1 MWILGFANLRN
12 FCSMTKPLRH
22 LKYPKVPRLLS
33 AVLKVTAPVVMGIM
47 AVALPIAIGF
57 PDITIWS
64 VGFLVAFLLLD
75 IWLIKTSNAYNKI
88 FVVAGIFLVTV
99 ASLKAPDEIDTKLV
113 SYGLFVS
120 VCVSVVKDIWAQLD
134 REMGQMTSGE

>member
-1 MWILGFANLRN
+1 
-12 FCSMTKPLRH
+12 MTKPLRQ

-33 AVLKVTAPVVMGIM
+33 AVLKVTAPAVMGIM

-134 REMGQMTSGE
+134 HEMGEMASGE

>member
-1 MWILGFANLRN
+1 MNKPPKQEKYKKN
-12 FCSMTKPLRH
+12 FK
-22 LKYPKVPRLLS
+22 LLS

-47 AVALPIAIGF
+47 AVVLPIAIGF

-75 IWLIKTSNAYNKI
+75 IWLIRTSNAYNKI

-120 VCVSVVKDIWAQLD
+120 VCVSVVKDIWAQLE
-134 REMGQMTSGE
+134 REMGEITSGE

>member
-1 MWILGFANLRN
+1 MNKPPKQEKYKKN
-12 FCSMTKPLRH
+12 F
-22 LKYPKVPRLLS
+22 RLLS
-33 AVLKVTAPVVMGIM
+33 TALKVTAPVVMGIM
-47 AVALPIAIGF
+47 AVVLPIAIGF

-64 VGFLVAFLLLD
+64 VGFLLAFLLLD
-75 IWLIKTSNAYNKI
+75 IWLIRTSNAYNKI

-134 REMGQMTSGE
+134 REMSEIASGE

>member
-1 MWILGFANLRN
+1 
-12 FCSMTKPLRH
+12 MTKPLRH

-88 FVVAGIFLVTV
+88 FVVAGIFLVTA

-134 REMGQMTSGE
+134 HEMSEMASGE

>member
-1 MWILGFANLRN
+1 
-12 FCSMTKPLRH
+12 MTKPLRQ
-22 LKYPKVPRLLS
+22 LKYPKAPRLLS

-134 REMGQMTSGE
+134 HEMGEMASGE

>member
-1 MWILGFANLRN
+1 
-12 FCSMTKPLRH
+12 MTKPLRQ

-134 REMGQMTSGE
+134 HEMSEMASGE

>member
-1 MWILGFANLRN
+1 
-12 FCSMTKPLRH
+12 MTEPLRH

-134 REMGQMTSGE
+134 HEMGGMASGE

>member
-1 MWILGFANLRN
+1 
-12 FCSMTKPLRH
+12 
-22 LKYPKVPRLLS
+22 
-33 AVLKVTAPVVMGIM
+33 VV
-47 AVALPIAIGF
+47 LPIAIGF

-75 IWLIKTSNAYNKI
+75 IWLIRTSNAYNKI

-134 REMGQMTSGE
+134 REMDEIASKE

>member
-1 MWILGFANLRN
+1 MNKPPKQEKYKKN
-12 FCSMTKPLRH
+12 FK
-22 LKYPKVPRLLS
+22 LLS

-47 AVALPIAIGF
+47 AVVLPIAIGF

-64 VGFLVAFLLLD
+64 VGFLLAFLLLD
-75 IWLIKTSNAYNKI
+75 IWLIGTSNAYNKI

-134 REMGQMTSGE
+134 REMSEIASGE

>member
-1 MWILGFANLRN
+1 
-12 FCSMTKPLRH
+12 MTEPLRH
-22 LKYPKVPRLLS
+22 LKYPKVPSLLS

-134 REMGQMTSGE
+134 HEMGEMASGE

>member
-1 MWILGFANLRN
+1 
-12 FCSMTKPLRH
+12 
-22 LKYPKVPRLLS
+22 
-33 AVLKVTAPVVMGIM
+33 MGIM
-47 AVALPIAIGF
+47 AVVLPIAIGF

-75 IWLIKTSNAYNKI
+75 IWLIRTSNAYNKI

-120 VCVSVVKDIWAQLD
+120 VCVSVVKDIWAPLD
-134 REMGQMTSGE
+134 REMDEIASKE

>member
-1 MWILGFANLRN
+1 MNKPPKQEKYKKN
-12 FCSMTKPLRH
+12 FK
-22 LKYPKVPRLLS
+22 LLS

-47 AVALPIAIGF
+47 AVVLPIAIGF

-75 IWLIKTSNAYNKI
+75 IWLIRTSNAYNKI

-120 VCVSVVKDIWAQLD
+120 VCVSVVKDIWAQLE
-134 REMGQMTSGE
+134 REMGEIASGECGNDFRA

>member
-1 MWILGFANLRN
+1 MNKPPKQEKYKKN
-12 FCSMTKPLRH
+12 F
-22 LKYPKVPRLLS
+22 RLLS
-33 AVLKVTAPVVMGIM
+33 TALKVTAPVVMGIM
-47 AVALPIAIGF
+47 AVVLPIAIGF

-64 VGFLVAFLLLD
+64 VGFLLAFLLLD
-75 IWLIKTSNAYNKI
+75 IWLIGTSNAYNKI

-120 VCVSVVKDIWAQLD
+120 VCVSVVKDIWAQLE
-134 REMGQMTSGE
+134 REMGEITSGE

>member
-1 MWILGFANLRN
+1 MNKPPKQEKYKKN
-12 FCSMTKPLRH
+12 F
-22 LKYPKVPRLLS
+22 RLLS
-33 AVLKVTAPVVMGIM
+33 TALKVTAPVVMGIM
-47 AVALPIAIGF
+47 GVVLPIAIGF

-64 VGFLVAFLLLD
+64 VGFLLAFLLLD
-75 IWLIKTSNAYNKI
+75 IWLIRTSNAYNKI

-134 REMGQMTSGE
+134 REMSEIASGE

>member
-1 MWILGFANLRN
+1 
-12 FCSMTKPLRH
+12 MTKPLRQ

-75 IWLIKTSNAYNKI
+75 IWLIRFQCLQQDLCGSRHI
-88 FVVAGIFLVTV
+88 
-99 ASLKAPDEIDTKLV
+99 
-113 SYGLFVS
+113 
-120 VCVSVVKDIWAQLD
+120 
-134 REMGQMTSGE
+134 SGHRRFAKGT

>member
-1 MWILGFANLRN
+1 
-12 FCSMTKPLRH
+12 MTKPLRH

-134 REMGQMTSGE
+134 HEMSEMASGD

>member
-1 MWILGFANLRN
+1 
-12 FCSMTKPLRH
+12 MTKPLRH

-134 REMGQMTSGE
+134 HEMSEMASGE

>member
-1 MWILGFANLRN
+1 MSKSPKQEKYNKNFQIAFAA
-12 FCSMTKPLRH
+12 
-22 LKYPKVPRLLS
+22 LKI
-33 AVLKVTAPVVMGIM
+33 AAPVVMGIM
-47 AVALPIAIGF
+47 AVVLPIAIGF

-64 VGFLVAFLLLD
+64 VGFLLAFLLLD

-120 VCVSVVKDIWAQLD
+120 VCVSVS
-134 REMGQMTSGE
+134 RTSGLN

>member
-1 MWILGFANLRN
+1 MNKPPKQEKYKKN
-12 FCSMTKPLRH
+12 F
-22 LKYPKVPRLLS
+22 RLLS
-33 AVLKVTAPVVMGIM
+33 TALKVTATVVMGIM
-47 AVALPIAIGF
+47 AVVLPIAIGF

-64 VGFLVAFLLLD
+64 VGFLLAFLLLD
-75 IWLIKTSNAYNKI
+75 IWLIGTSNAYNKI

-120 VCVSVVKDIWAQLD
+120 VCVSVVKDIWAQLE
-134 REMGQMTSGE
+134 REMGEITLGE

>member
-1 MWILGFANLRN
+1 
-12 FCSMTKPLRH
+12 MTKPLRH

-75 IWLIKTSNAYNKI
+75 
-88 FVVAGIFLVTV
+88 
-99 ASLKAPDEIDTKLV
+99 
-113 SYGLFVS
+113 LFVS

-134 REMGQMTSGE
+134 REMGEMTSGEGKN

>member
-1 MWILGFANLRN
+1 
-12 FCSMTKPLRH
+12 MTSPLRH
-22 LKYPKVPRLLS
+22 LNYPKVPRLLS

-134 REMGQMTSGE
+134 HEMGEMASGE

>member
-1 MWILGFANLRN
+1 
-12 FCSMTKPLRH
+12 MTKPLRH

-134 REMGQMTSGE
+134 HEVSEMASGE